1 MSLNDD
7 DIRARAHRLWE
18 ADGRPDGQSDHYW
31 FLARDM
37 LVAEG
42 RAMGEGASG
51 AFRPV
56 DAAEAPPEPT
66 GAADGRP
73 APSAEGGIESAERPP
88 VPLSPAAE
96 PNAASDPGQGGN
108 APVSEIDSIRRTLEV
123 PPSRRGSAAPADDRA
138 GAMSGL
144 AGSRKRR

>member
-7 DIRARAHRLWE
+7 EIRARAHRLWE

-51 AFRPV
+51 AFRPA
-56 DAAEAPPEPT
+56 DAAEAPPEPV
-66 GAADGRP
+66 GAADGLP
-73 APSAEGGIESAERPP
+73 APSDEGGIESAERCP
-88 VPLSPAAE
+88 VPLDPNPARE
-96 PNAASDPGQGGN
+96 GGTG
-108 APVSEIDSIRRTLEV
+108 PVSEIDTIRRTLEV
-123 PPSRRGSAAPADDRA
+123 PKNRRGRSAPADDRA

-144 AGSRKRR
+144 SGSRKRS

>member
-1 MSLNDD
+1 MSLSDD

-56 DAAEAPPEPT
+56 DAAEAPPEPV

-73 APSAEGGIESAERPP
+73 APSDDGGIESAERSP
-88 VPLSPAAE
+88 VPLQPAAAE
-96 PNAASDPGQGGN
+96 PGTDHN
-108 APVSEIDSIRRTLEV
+108 APVSEIDTIRRTLEV
-123 PPSRRGSAAPADDRA
+123 PQSRRGAAAPADDRA